1 MERVERRLSRR
12 GENDREKVTSI
23 INGCHASIAVIRRPA
38 AAAAAAAATLLQ
50 ALAAVLH
57 AEVSRTCRHAV
68 EHSNSG

>member
-38 AAAAAAAATLLQ
+38 AAAAAAATLLQ
-50 ALAAVLH
+50 ALTAVLH